1 VLTSTH
7 LSLPAA
13 CPLPDPAGFMS
24 NRGRQN
30 VASFLALD
38 LGLDWRLGADHF
50 ESLLTDY
57 DVCRCRRGRKLELQA
72 LQARRRCE
80 AAVAVERCARLL
92 HKPTLLCSAAAQH
105 HSSVWYLSST
115 HCSRLLP
122 SLRPCLPVPLWCSN
136 WGNWVS
142 AAGLTGG
149 RVNKFNI
156 TKQSNVSLA
165 ARAARTWWLCG
176 AA

>member
-1 VLTSTH
+1 MLTSTH

-57 DVCRCRRGRKLELQA
+57 DVCRCGRGRKLELQA

-80 AAVAVERCARLL
+80 AVAAVERCARLL
-92 HKPTLLCSAAAQH
+92 HSTTLVCGISAALTAH
-105 HSSVWYLSST
+105 ASS
-115 HCSRLLP
+115 LP
-122 SLRPCLPVPLWCSN
+122 SVPACLSP
-136 WGNWVS
+136 
-142 AAGLTGG
+142 
-149 RVNKFNI
+149 
-156 TKQSNVSLA
+156 
-165 ARAARTWWLCG
+165 CG
-176 AA
+176 AATGATGCLLLA